1 MQASETPA
9 IMFRPGLDP
18 ITTFRTTHTDS
29 SSSGQ
34 QRWLKNT
41 VSVNGFI
48 SAIAVNKSVLCSL
61 EK

>member
-34 QRWLKNT
+34 QR
-41 VSVNGFI
+41 
-48 SAIAVNKSVLCSL
+48 
-61 EK
+61 